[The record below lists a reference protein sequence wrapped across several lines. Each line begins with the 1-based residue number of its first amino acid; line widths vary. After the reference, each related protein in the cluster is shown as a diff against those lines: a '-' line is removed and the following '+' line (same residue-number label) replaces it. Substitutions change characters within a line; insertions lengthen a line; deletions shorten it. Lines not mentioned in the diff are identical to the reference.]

1 MYDPISTTDGEPWG
15 REEGGTGGGGVNLN
29 GTVAR

>member
-15 REEGGTGGGGVNLN
+15 REEGGRGGVNLN